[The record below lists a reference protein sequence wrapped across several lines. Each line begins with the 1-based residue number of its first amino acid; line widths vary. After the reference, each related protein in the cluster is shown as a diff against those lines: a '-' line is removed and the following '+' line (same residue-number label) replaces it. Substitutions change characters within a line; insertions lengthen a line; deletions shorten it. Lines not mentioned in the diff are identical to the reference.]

1 MKNSKIMGDNWL
13 KNVKEGLIF
22 YLFCPKETAMATPKK
37 DAKEQVS
44 SYINSLPTWHKI
56 SITGS
61 AKLFWPLICLLWK
74 TGNGGL
80 ITTAMEWCV
89 AMVLS

>member
-37 DAKEQVS
+37 MQKSRFQA
-44 SYINSLPTWHKI
+44 I
-56 SITGS
+56 
-61 AKLFWPLICLLWK
+61 LIAFQPGTKYL
-74 TGNGGL
+74 
-80 ITTAMEWCV
+80 
-89 AMVLS
+89 